1 MNKEIKK
8 KIIVSVI
15 SIIVGSA
22 ILFSTLVFK
31 NLFTENRLD
40 YATGLSSGLI
50 IVGMVIFIKTV
61 FAISGVDKGQ
71 KMVNKL
77 QDERLI
83 EINNEASG
91 ITFRI
96 TTVIASVASMVL
108 FFLGFEKEGIVLT
121 AFVGISTLIYLVSYF
136 IISKRK

>member
-83 EINNEASG
+83 EINNEASE

>member
-15 SIIVGSA
+15 AIIAGSA

-31 NLFTENRLD
+31 SLFTENKLD

-77 QDERLI
+77 QDERVI